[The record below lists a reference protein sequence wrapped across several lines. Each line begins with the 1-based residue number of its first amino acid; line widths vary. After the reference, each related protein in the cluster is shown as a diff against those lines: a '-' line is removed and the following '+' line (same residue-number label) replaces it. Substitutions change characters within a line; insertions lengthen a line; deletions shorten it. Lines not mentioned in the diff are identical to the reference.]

1 MVQILCGNESFCI
14 DKKIEKQKKL
24 ITELPEINISEF
36 GDDYMAVDV
45 MGAIIASPILSEKRL
60 VLLKLRE
67 MKRADELKKI
77 ADAVPESTIFVLAV
91 PAVDKRTSFYKAYK
105 ENIVSCE
112 KLTEEDV
119 VKFIAQKSAEYGIRA
134 TKDGAVELIRRV
146 AYLEVEGVNLYA
158 VDTAIKQLSM
168 LKKDITEETVKSL
181 LPESRT
187 GKAYDLAKLLCAKNY
202 GELISQSHYL
212 LDNGESEI
220 GLLSLI
226 ARVFRLAWRDKVH
239 GKGKSG
245 APFHQYEMATVYSE
259 EILSKEQELLNE
271 AIGKLKS
278 GQSKRLVFDL
288 TILNAVRILES

>member
-1 MVQILCGNESFCI
+1 MVQILCGNEFYCI

-36 GDDYMAVDV
+36 GDDYTAIDV
-45 MGAIIASPILSEKRL
+45 MGAITASPILSEKRL

-77 ADAVPESTIFVLAV
+77 ADAVPESTVFVLAV

-119 VKFIAQKSAEYGIRA
+119 VKFIAQKSSEYGIRA

-202 GELISQSHYL
+202 GELLSQSHYL

-259 EILSKEQELLNE
+259 EVLSKEQELLNE

-288 TILNAVRILES
+288 TLLNAVRILES